1 MKPETFAHLY
11 VDVYYC
17 DYAHAVAA
25 AGGLPVFLPASAD
38 PTCYAQQ
45 LDGLL
50 LTGGTDIEPH
60 NYGQTPNAELY
71 TREPE
76 RDAFEL
82 TLLNGAVNAEIP
94 VLGICRGVQVMNVH
108 GGGTLHQHVAPHDRQ
123 DQAPDYI
130 AHRVDLVEGSLAASL
145 YGPSLQVNSLHHQTV
160 DRLAV
165 GFNITGY
172 SEDGSVEAI
181 ESQKLP
187 WFGVQWH
194 PELMDS
200 RDQDPAFRWLIEAA
214 SAYSP
219 STNSASAASVASAS
233 SRATSASA
241 FAGSSIPAADS
252 SVPSSSSS

>member
-1 MKPETFAHLY
+1 VSKRPLIGITGRSKTVAEVNMKPETFAHLH

-25 AGGLPVFLPASAD
+25 AGGLAVFLPASAD
-38 PTCYAQQ
+38 PASYAHY

-60 NYGQTPNAELY
+60 HYGQTPNAQLY

-76 RDAFEL
+76 RDTFEL
-82 TLLNGAVNAEIP
+82 KLLDGAVDAELP
-94 VLGICRGVQVMNVH
+94 VLGICRGLQVMNVH

-123 DQAPDYI
+123 DQVPGYI

-145 YGPSLQVNSLHHQTV
+145 YGPSMQVNSLHHQTV
-160 DRLAV
+160 DSLAE
-165 GFNITGY
+165 GFKVSGCSN
-172 SEDGSVEAI
+172 EGSVEAI

-187 WFGVQWH
+187 WLGVQWH

-200 RDQDPAFRWLIEAA
+200 RDQDPIFRWLVETA
-214 SAYSP
+214 S
-219 STNSASAASVASAS
+219 SASA
-233 SRATSASA
+233 
-241 FAGSSIPAADS
+241 
-252 SVPSSSSS
+252 